1 MTITTTAGAVIEI
14 DVTSLAPHPRN
25 VRRSLGDLRDLT
37 RSIRDRGI
45 ETPLV
50 VMPADGA
57 GVHHIVAGHRRRAA
71 AENAGLNTVPCLVRD
86 FSDEADVVLS
96 MIAEN
101 TQRSDGLNIVDE
113 AQALAA
119 VIDLRG
125 GAVTARK
132 LAAAVGH
139 SEGWVRARLGLL
151 CLPDNALDAL
161 HAGKISLDV
170 ATALTVAVDHPELID
185 QLLAQRGLSV
195 WNVES
200 AHRKVVADLAVA
212 EAVSAIEA
220 SGLSAVDENTW
231 RANQASWKTLDDL
244 GLDADGHRDESCHSV
259 VVKARHDG
267 TVVEIPACT
276 EPRRH
281 RGRKPESE
289 LVVTPSVPSAAE
301 QAVTVDRREQRKATE
316 NRAGWLC
323 ERLGGRQIAA
333 SDAFPLAVATMIDTM
348 PYAAAQKAVALLSID
363 RPDDGYVDYSAL
375 LHGHLDSDPRRL
387 SAVAVAL
394 VAALVEE
401 RGRQFPTSPAVARYL
416 DAIERFGYQ
425 PTDWEH
431 AQRLTATAA

>member
-1 MTITTTAGAVIEI
+1 MTTTTTEAVIEI
-14 DVTSLAPHPRN
+14 ELTNLAPHPRN
-25 VRRSLGDLRDLT
+25 VRRSVGDLRDLT

-57 GVHHIVAGHRRRAA
+57 GVHHGVAGNRRRAA
-71 AENAGLNTVPCLVRD
+71 AETAGLNTLPCLVRD
-86 FSDEADVVLS
+86 FSDEADVVLA

-101 TQRSDGLNIVDE
+101 TQRSEGLNIVDE

-125 GAVTARK
+125 GTVTARK

-139 SEGWVRARLGLL
+139 SEGWVRTRLGLL
-151 CLPDNALDAL
+151 CLPDTALDAL

-170 ATALTVAVDHPELID
+170 ATALAVAVDHPELID
-185 QLLAQRGLSV
+185 QLLTHRGLSV

-200 AHRKVVADLAVA
+200 AHRRLLADLAVA
-212 EAVSAIEA
+212 EAVGRIEA
-220 SGLSAVDENTW
+220 SGLSAIGEDAW
-231 RANQASWKTLDDL
+231 PASQASWKTLDDL
-244 GLDADGHRDESCHSV
+244 GLDATAHRSESCHSV

-281 RGRKPESE
+281 RGRKPDSE
-289 LVVTPSVPSAAE
+289 LVVAASSPSEADQASA
-301 QAVTVDRREQRKATE
+301 TDRRKRRTATE
-316 NRAGWLC
+316 NRTNWLS

-333 SDAFPLAVATMIDTM
+333 TDAFPLAIATMIETV
-348 PYAAAQKAVALLSID
+348 PHAVAQRAVRLLRID
-363 RPDDGYVDYSAL
+363 HPETGYIDYMTL
-375 LHGHLDSDPRRL
+375 LHDHLAADPKRL
-387 SAVAVAL
+387 SAVAVSV
-394 VAALVEE
+394 VAAIAEE
-401 RGRQFPTSPAVARYL
+401 RARQSHAAPIVARYL
-416 DAIERFGYQ
+416 DAIERLGYQ

-431 AQRLTATAA
+431 AQRLTAAAA